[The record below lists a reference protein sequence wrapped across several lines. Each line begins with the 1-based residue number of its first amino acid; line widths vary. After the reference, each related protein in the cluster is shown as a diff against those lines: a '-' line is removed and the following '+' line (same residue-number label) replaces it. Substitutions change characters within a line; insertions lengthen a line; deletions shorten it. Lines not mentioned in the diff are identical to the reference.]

1 MDIAASANRRSIAE
15 VLRHLLDSAQNGLFS
30 LRLGVEKLEFLQCFG
45 REFCPG
51 PCPKIL
57 RRDLLASDLAQI
69 VIYLRR
75 ADRVPIPL
83 VIEVLEQ
90 LISRQISA
98 ILDNARETPVVYI
111 GLLVL
116 TVLSAKADVD
126 SAALDLNM
134 AVPQRRQA
142 KALVFLGVLV
152 VSDPKERHI
161 HQPHDGS

>member
-45 REFCPG
+45 RKFCPG

-75 ADRVPIPL
+75 ADRVPNPL
-83 VIEVLEQ
+83 SSRYWNSSYPGR
-90 LISRQISA
+90 SRQ
-98 ILDNARETPVVYI
+98 
-111 GLLVL
+111 
-116 TVLSAKADVD
+116 
-126 SAALDLNM
+126 
-134 AVPQRRQA
+134 
-142 KALVFLGVLV
+142 FLIM
-152 VSDPKERHI
+152 RA
-161 HQPHDGS
+161 